1 MKQRKFHLHLT
12 LFGTIVLVLVLVLL
26 FQTLK
31 GRAEPIFDDNTM
43 TTYYAKTVL
52 GTAPDLKAER
62 YFNKDNYELSGFTF
76 DVSQCD
82 WNKAG
87 TYRVPVIYDGKKTNC
102 VVQVEVRNTLEEIP
116 ETAASINENAVLTEK
131 K

>member
-52 GTAPDLKAER
+52 GTAPDLQAER

-102 VVQVEVRNTLEEIP
+102 VVQVEVHNSVEQKP

>member
-31 GRAEPIFDDNTM
+31 GKAEPIFDDNTS
-43 TTYYAKTVL
+43 TTYYAKTDL
-52 GTAPDLKAER
+52 GEEPDLQAER
-62 YFNKDNYELSGFTF
+62 YFNTKTYDPSSFTF
-76 DVSQCD
+76 DISQCD
-82 WNKAG
+82 WNIAG

-102 VVQVEVRNTLEEIP
+102 VVQVEVRAPGEETT
-116 ETAASINENAVLTEK
+116 ETAADMNENAVLTEK

>member
-1 MKQRKFHLHLT
+1 MKQRKFHLHFT
-12 LFGTIVLVLVLVLL
+12 LFGTIVLALVLVIL
-26 FQTLK
+26 FYTLK
-31 GRAEPIFDDNTM
+31 GKAEPIFDNNTT

-52 GTAPDLKAER
+52 GTAPDLQAEQ
-62 YFNKDNYELSGFTF
+62 YFNKETYELSGFTF

-87 TYRVPVIYDGKKTNC
+87 TYRVPVNYDGKKTNC
-102 VVQVEVRNTLEEIP
+102 VVQVEVRASGEAITEK
-116 ETAASINENAVLTEK
+116 AATVNENAVLTEK

>member
-52 GTAPDLKAER
+52 GTAPDLQAER

-102 VVQVEVRNTLEEIP
+102 VVQVEVRKSGVEIP

>member
-12 LFGTIVLVLVLVLL
+12 LFATLVLVLVLVLL

-31 GRAEPIFDDNTM
+31 GKAEPIFDNNTT

-52 GTAPDLKAER
+52 GTAPDLQADR
-62 YFNKDNYELSGFTF
+62 YFNKENYDLSGFTF
-76 DVSQCD
+76 DFSQCD

-102 VVQVEVRNTLEEIP
+102 AVQVEVR
-116 ETAASINENAVLTEK
+116 ASSEDITEMVSDINENAVLKEK

>member
-12 LFGTIVLVLVLVLL
+12 LFGTLVLALVLVLL

-31 GRAEPIFDDNTM
+31 GRAEPIFDDNTT

-62 YFNKDNYELSGFTF
+62 YFNKETYDLSGFTF
-76 DVSQCD
+76 DISQCD
-82 WNKAG
+82 WNIAG
-87 TYRVPVIYDGKKTNC
+87 TYRVPVMYDGKKTNC
-102 VVQVEVRNTLEEIP
+102 VVQVEVRASGEDIT
-116 ETAASINENAVLTEK
+116 ETASDINENAVLREQ
-131 K
+131 

>member
-1 MKQRKFHLHLT
+1 MKQRKFHLHFT
-12 LFGTIVLVLVLVLL
+12 LFGTMVLVLVLVLL

-31 GRAEPIFDDNTM
+31 GKAEPIFDDNTA

-52 GTAPDLKAER
+52 GTAPDLQAER
-62 YFNKDNYELSGFTF
+62 YFNTETYDLSGFTF

-82 WNKAG
+82 WSKAG

-102 VVQVEVRNTLEEIP
+102 VVQVEVLSSGEEIT
-116 ETAASINENAVLTEK
+116 ETAADINENAVLTEK

>member
-31 GRAEPIFDDNTM
+31 GRAEPIFDHNTM

-52 GTAPDLKAER
+52 GTAPDLQAER
-62 YFNKDNYELSGFTF
+62 YFNKENYELSGFTF

-87 TYRVPVIYDGKKTNC
+87 TYRVPVIYEGKKTNC
-102 VVQVEVRNTLEEIP
+102 VVQVEVQNSGSEIP
-116 ETAASINENAVLTEK
+116 ETAAAINENAVLTEK

>member
-1 MKQRKFHLHLT
+1 MKQRKFHLT
-12 LFGTIVLVLVLVLL
+12 LFGTIVLALVLVLL

-31 GRAEPIFDDNTM
+31 GKAEPIFDDNTT
-43 TTYYAKTVL
+43 TTYYAKTAL
-52 GTAPDLKAER
+52 GTAPDLQAGR
-62 YFNKDNYELSGFTF
+62 YFNTKTYDLSGFTF

-87 TYRVPVIYDGKKTNC
+87 TYRIPVIYDGKKTNC
-102 VVQVEVRNTLEEIP
+102 VVQVEVRNSGEELT
-116 ETAASINENAVLTEK
+116 ETAAGINENAVLSEK

>member
-26 FQTLK
+26 FQNLK

-52 GTAPDLKAER
+52 GTAPDLQAER

-102 VVQVEVRNTLEEIP
+102 VVQVEVRNTVEEIP
-116 ETAASINENAVLTEK
+116 ETASSINENAVLTEK